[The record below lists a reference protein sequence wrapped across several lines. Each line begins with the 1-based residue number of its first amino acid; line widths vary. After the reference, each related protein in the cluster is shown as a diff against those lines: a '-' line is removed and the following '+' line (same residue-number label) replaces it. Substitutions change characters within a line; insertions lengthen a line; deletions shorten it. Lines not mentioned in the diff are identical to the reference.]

1 MTLDEA
7 IEVHERR
14 IKFAQVCV
22 CGDCPIN
29 ECIKEHQ
36 LHIEWLKEL
45 KAYRENDKEYLDC
58 IYFKGRNSFQ
68 PMCCHNSK
76 HGFNIRKKSPS
87 IELGRPKKC
96 PIVDKKEVDEVT
108 LEGLYNSLA
117 LHIENRKKESKMIE
131 TIWERIKEMEV
142 QNEISD

>member
-7 IEVHERR
+7 IEMHERR

-45 KAYRENDKEYLDC
+45 KAYRDIIDTADERINNTYGAVIVEGYADV
-58 IYFKGRNSFQ
+58 
-68 PMCCHNSK
+68 
-76 HGFNIRKKSPS
+76 FNN
-87 IELGRPKKC
+87 L
-96 PIVDKKEVDEVT
+96 KEVRD
-108 LEGLYNSLA
+108 GGK
-117 LHIENRKKESKMIE
+117 R
-131 TIWERIKEMEV
+131 
-142 QNEISD
+142 

>member
-7 IEVHERR
+7 IEMHERR

-45 KAYRENDKEYLDC
+45 KKLREFAHYVA
-58 IYFKGRNSFQ
+58 NSITAEEEEFDEN
-68 PMCCHNSK
+68 PRFFGEVYC
-76 HGFNIRKKSPS
+76 RKLHK
-87 IELGRPKKC
+87 LG
-96 PIVDKKEVDEVT
+96 IVKMVDNKWVYDEEVKDSEKD
-108 LEGLYNSLA
+108 N
-117 LHIENRKKESKMIE
+117 
-131 TIWERIKEMEV
+131 
-142 QNEISD
+142 